1 MMHSAKSLS
10 PFQGERLGEGVFIP
24 QYAKKVTHCAFQII
38 QNIIILNPNDPIS
51 LMRKIVIAAAIII
64 QPFTMTF
71 SIDFN
76 DQAMLH
82 TQKIYNKRPYGD
94 LSSKLE
100 TAKTTRTQH
109 RPYDPLNG

>member
-38 QNIIILNPNDPIS
+38 QNIIIILNPNDPIS

-76 DQAMLH
+76 DDELDKARNY
-82 TQKIYNKRPYGD
+82 KPVCVNKNVSLFG
-94 LSSKLE
+94 
-100 TAKTTRTQH
+100 
-109 RPYDPLNG
+109 